1 MRLERPDPD
10 QLLAQVTAEEVRQD
24 RGRLKVFLGASAGVG
39 KTYAML
45 SEAHEQRAR
54 GVDVV
59 IGYVETHGRKEGG
72 APSRMS
78 TRKIGQA
85 LP

>member
-1 MRLERPDPD
+1 MRDGRPDPD
-10 QLLAQVTAEEVRQD
+10 LLLKEVQAQEGRRE

-45 SEAHEQRAR
+45 SEAHEQKER

-59 IGYVETHGRKEGG
+59 KSDT
-72 APSRMS
+72 SRL
-78 TRKIGQA
+78 TVVKRPRPCLKA
-85 LP
+85 